1 MEQPALG
8 RQSENSSYS
17 RDIHG
22 VCHGGAQVS
31 AFHVHLLQSRFF
43 HGSDIDENSEREK
56 NESVI
61 STSILPTPGLEP
73 LLCGTERDAR
83 SFYDCA
89 QSVVWDSGD
98 DISESSMV
106 TFTLDSASDI
116 HVIQLNEA
124 VKYFSEKSE
133 SNL

>member
-1 MEQPALG
+1 MHYHSSDVEQPALG

-22 VCHGGAQVS
+22 VCHGGAQAS
-31 AFHVHLLQSRFF
+31 AFHVQLLQSRFF

-73 LLCGTERDAR
+73 LLCGTEKEAR

-98 DISESSMV
+98 DNSGSSMV
-106 TFTLDSASDI
+106 TFTLDSASDKAI
-116 HVIQLNEA
+116 PR
-124 VKYFSEKSE
+124 
-133 SNL
+133 

>member
-1 MEQPALG
+1 MHYHSSDVEQPALG

-22 VCHGGAQVS
+22 VCHGGAQAS

-73 LLCGTERDAR
+73 LLCGTEREKRDRFMIVHSPLFGIA
-83 SFYDCA
+83 
-89 QSVVWDSGD
+89 VM
-98 DISESSMV
+98 I
-106 TFTLDSASDI
+106 I
-116 HVIQLNEA
+116 LN
-124 VKYFSEKSE
+124 
-133 SNL
+133 LQW